1 MAQPRRSLHLLRVG
15 GGGGGGG
22 GGVHGDGVSHP
33 RTTASLTTRI
43 AATCACA
50 RRTLTLTLTR

>member
-1 MAQPRRSLHLLRVG
+1 MAQPRRSLHLLRV
-15 GGGGGGG
+15 GGGG

>member
-1 MAQPRRSLHLLRVG
+1 MAQPRRSLHLLRV
-15 GGGGGGG
+15 GGG